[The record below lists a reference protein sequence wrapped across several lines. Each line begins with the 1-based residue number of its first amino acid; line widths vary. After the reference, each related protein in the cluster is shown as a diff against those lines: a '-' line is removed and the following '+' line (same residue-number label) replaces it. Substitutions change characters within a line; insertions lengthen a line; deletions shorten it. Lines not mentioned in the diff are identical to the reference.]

1 MNKPIK
7 ILLIEDNAADVR
19 LIQEMMGDTRA
30 SHIIEVAER
39 LSSGISKLSKQ
50 DIDVVLLDLGLPDS
64 GRLDTFTRVSAKAP
78 RVPVVVLTGLNDEE
92 IAVKAVSLGA
102 QDYLVKGQINGPLL
116 IRAIRYAIERK
127 RMEEELRKYTE
138 RLEDMVMEK
147 LSQLKTSPKPVA
159 VTTKNL

>member
-7 ILLIEDNAADVR
+7 ILLIEDSAADVR
-19 LIQEMMGDTRA
+19 LIQEMMNDTHM

-64 GRLDTFTRVSAKAP
+64 ERLNTFTRVSAKAP

-92 IAVKAVSLGA
+92 IAVRAVSLGA

-138 RLEDMVMEK
+138 HLEDMVMEK
-147 LSQLKTSPKPVA
+147 LSQLKISPKQVPVP
-159 VTTKNL
+159 TKNL